1 MHEQTSVF
9 RNVQTLMGPVYAGF
23 PSPTE
28 DYAEKP
34 LDLDELVVSHPVST
48 YYMRVVGDS
57 MIGACIY
64 PNDVIVVDRALT
76 AANNR
81 LVVPRLGQHLPLKRF
96 HIVKPNPLF
105 LNSAHPPSP

>member
-1 MHEQTSVF
+1 MNEQTSVF

-23 PSPTE
+23 PSLAE

-48 YYMRVVGDS
+48 YYMGVVGDS

-76 AANNR
+76 AAHNR
-81 LVVPRLGQHLPLKRF
+81 LVVARLAEHLTLKRLQT
-96 HIVKPNPLF
+96 VKPRRIL
-105 LNSAHPPSP
+105 